1 MIMGTKPA
9 LRLQRKETGP
19 DMDLLASNSQLL
31 LEKSLGFLW
40 TKQAAILDNVANA
53 ETPNY
58 KAKVV
63 TFEETI
69 RDRLEQSLT
78 KDLKPGRR
86 TRAALEEA
94 ETAVTVSEAQEVTRT
109 DDNGVS
115 VTDQM
120 VELARNAYQTQYVM
134 QCITGNLSLL
144 RMAVRG
150 Q

>member
-1 MIMGTKPA
+1 
-9 LRLQRKETGP
+9 
-19 DMDLLASNSQLL
+19 MDLLASNSELL

-40 TKQAAILDNVANA
+40 TKQAAVLDNIANA

-63 TFEETI
+63 TFEESI
-69 RDRLEQSLT
+69 RSRLEQAASS
-78 KDLKPGRR
+78 RR
-86 TRAALEEA
+86 TPLKRVRQQIEDA
-94 ETAVTVSEAQEVTRT
+94 EVDVFEAQEVTRT

-134 QCITGNLSLL
+134 QCISNNLSLL
-144 RMAVRG
+144 RTAVRG